1 MRNKS
6 QRQKKNAPCPVC
18 AQAAPSMEKGQAQ
31 ENVLE
36 IGIDEY
42 LDYEQRMQGL
52 IGAKKNEK
60 AKY

>member
-1 MRNKS
+1 
-6 QRQKKNAPCPVC
+6 
-18 AQAAPSMEKGQAQ
+18 MEKGQAQ

-60 AKY
+60 AKYEPRIEEKYDDAVSVGGTASDKE